1 MDLELNHNGLCL
13 KSHQVLK
20 VRDGIGHT
28 IICHSGTVWVTQDR
42 DRRDIV
48 LGAGES
54 FALDRNGLAL
64 VQALEQSAIS
74 IVPAAVGY
82 RAAVPAGLPRHAAA
96 AAGLPRAAVGI

>member
-1 MDLELNHNGLCL
+1 MDLEFNHNGLCL

-20 VRDGIGHT
+20 VRGGIGHT

-74 IVPAAVGY
+74 IALAPVSD
-82 RAAVPAGLPRHAAA
+82 RAAAPVALPRHAAA
-96 AAGLPRAAVGI
+96 AGGFLRAAVGI

>member
-1 MDLELNHNGLCL
+1 MNLELNHDGLCL

-20 VRDGIGHT
+20 VRGGSGHT
-28 IICHSGTVWVTQDR
+28 IICHSGAVWVTQDR
-42 DRRDIV
+42 DQRDIV

-64 VQALEQSAIS
+64 VQALGQSAIS